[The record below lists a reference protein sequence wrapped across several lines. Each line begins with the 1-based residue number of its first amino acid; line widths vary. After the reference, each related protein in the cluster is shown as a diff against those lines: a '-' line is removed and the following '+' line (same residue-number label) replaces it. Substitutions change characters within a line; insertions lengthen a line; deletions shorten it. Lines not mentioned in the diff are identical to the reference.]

1 MMRSF
6 NKEMDFSLFYFLQIE
21 KIEWRAHDNIKE
33 ERSNNDDLFE
43 RLCQLRVKFSLML
56 LLLDIEY
63 IIGFN

>member
-1 MMRSF
+1 MRSF

-56 LLLDIEY
+56 LLDIEY

>member
-1 MMRSF
+1 
-6 NKEMDFSLFYFLQIE
+6 MDFSLFYFLQIE

>member
-1 MMRSF
+1 
-6 NKEMDFSLFYFLQIE
+6 MDFSLFYFLQIE

-56 LLLDIEY
+56 LLDIEY

>member
-1 MMRSF
+1 MRSF

-33 ERSNNDDLFE
+33 ERSNNDDLIE

>member
-1 MMRSF
+1 M
-6 NKEMDFSLFYFLQIE
+6 EFSLFYFLQIE

>member
-1 MMRSF
+1 
-6 NKEMDFSLFYFLQIE
+6 MDFSLFYFLQIE

-33 ERSNNDDLFE
+33 ERSNNDDLIE